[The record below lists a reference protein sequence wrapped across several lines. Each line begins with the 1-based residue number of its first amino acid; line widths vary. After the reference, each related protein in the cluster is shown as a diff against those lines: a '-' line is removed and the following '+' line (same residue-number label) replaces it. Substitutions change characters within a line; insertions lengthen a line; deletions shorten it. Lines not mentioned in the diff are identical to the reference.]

1 MNLLLFIAFNFGL
14 FMWSKNFFNLFLLKK
29 TNVNISLSE
38 QEIKRKIK
46 KDSFYFGVGLYFLI
60 TLFDK
65 TDPFIL
71 PFLFLFSFFIVIYI
85 ELFDK
90 K

>member
-1 MNLLLFIAFNFGL
+1 MNLLLFIAFSFGL
-14 FMWSKNFFNLFLLKK
+14 FMWSKNFFNVFLLKK
-29 TNVNISLSE
+29 TNVNIRLTE

-46 KDSFYFGVGLYFLI
+46 KDSFYFGVGLYFLM
-60 TLFDK
+60 TLFNK
-65 TDPFIL
+65 TDSFIL
-71 PFLFLFSFFIVIYI
+71 PFLFLFSLFIVIYI